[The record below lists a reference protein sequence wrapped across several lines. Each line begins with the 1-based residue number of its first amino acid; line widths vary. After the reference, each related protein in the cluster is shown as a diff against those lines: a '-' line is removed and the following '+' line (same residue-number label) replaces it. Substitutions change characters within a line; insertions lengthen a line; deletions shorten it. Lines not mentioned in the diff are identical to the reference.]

1 MSLEVKPGLRLF
13 SVVDGATI
21 VVVRAPG
28 GPIELTCAGQPMT
41 ADAAAAAAGAA
52 PAGDPILLGKRYVDE
67 AGTIEVLCVKAGV
80 GPLALGEA
88 QLGQAEAKPL
98 PASD

>member
-13 SVVDGATI
+13 STI
-21 VVVRAPG
+21 DAAAVVVVRAPS

-41 ADAAAAAAGAA
+41 TDAGEAAAGSA

-67 AGTIEVLCVKAGV
+67 AGTIELLCVKAGV

-88 QLGQAEAKPL
+88 VLGQAEAKPL